1 MKMYYILC
9 CNEIAKIAT
18 ITKIGNDVRRAIAG
32 KKSLLD
38 HGQWG
43 KCVDDNFIYVLPL
56 PSSPAN
62 DRLTA

>member
-32 KKSLLD
+32 KKSLLV
-38 HGQWG
+38 HG
-43 KCVDDNFIYVLPL
+43 
-56 PSSPAN
+56 
-62 DRLTA
+62 